1 MVAENVS
8 MKNWSHKTGKLLV
21 NSENCKILNV
31 DPFHIDTKHLLKLN
45 KEADTCDDRKEI
57 TYIRGNTMLLNQT
70 IRPLVFPV

>member
-31 DPFHIDTKHLLKLN
+31 DPFHIDTKHLLKIN
-45 KEADTCDDRKEI
+45 KEADTCDDR
-57 TYIRGNTMLLNQT
+57 
-70 IRPLVFPV
+70 